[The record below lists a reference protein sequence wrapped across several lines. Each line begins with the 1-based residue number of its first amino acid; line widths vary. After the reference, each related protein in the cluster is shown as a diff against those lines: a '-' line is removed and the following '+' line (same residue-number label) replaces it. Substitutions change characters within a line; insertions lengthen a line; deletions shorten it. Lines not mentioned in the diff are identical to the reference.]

1 MQESLSLN
9 LVQGRAHR
17 PSQSRG
23 FVQQG
28 ARQPCDSHLTL
39 LCVLLPV
46 VPGVEGDGDGGLLE
60 W

>member
-1 MQESLSLN
+1 MQESH
-9 LVQGRAHR
+9 AHR

-28 ARQPCDSHLTL
+28 ARQPCESHLTL
-39 LCVLLPV
+39 LLCLLLPV
-46 VPGVEGDGDGGLLE
+46 VPDVEGDGDGGLLH